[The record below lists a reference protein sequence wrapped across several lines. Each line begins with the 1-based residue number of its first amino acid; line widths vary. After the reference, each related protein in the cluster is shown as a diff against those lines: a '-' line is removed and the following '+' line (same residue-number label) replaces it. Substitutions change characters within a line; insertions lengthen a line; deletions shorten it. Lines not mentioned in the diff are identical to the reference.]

1 MFWLILVAV
10 KPLKWNFGTGFL
22 ILDQMKSMRKSG
34 DPPIRLSVS
43 LNEQCIYFGFPNARK
58 FSFNFLKLDLL
69 LNSESYRW
77 QIILEYWK
85 HSPPAP
91 PHPIISL
98 KGSLGSR
105 IYTERSS
112 FGFKHQPDWIRGLSQ
127 QGLYRTVKKKYNIRI
142 ADKKKQQPKSKRK
155 LLIVIWS
162 LICFWNIQRV
172 SRMQYEL

>member
-34 DPPIRLSVS
+34 DPLIRLSVS

-85 HSPPAP
+85 HSSPAP